1 MDVDS
6 SSSFS
11 SSVDSIDQHN
21 ELNTSRESF
30 DLDKERS
37 SILGDSLEIL
47 SPDSLDGSKKEHFG
61 SNENTLVS
69 TSSSSSSNEGGT
81 LTNSPSDLSPKQN
94 KNRVRKTSWI
104 QSFGK
109 NNEAY
114 PATLSSLL
122 NLFQHPTSIFT
133 KTSPDSTI
141 TSSGASTPVNF
152 LKNALDSRFW
162 WNDFQTKINFFLF

>member
-11 SSVDSIDQHN
+11 SSVDSIDRQN
-21 ELNTSRESF
+21 DMNISGESSF
-30 DLDKERS
+30 DLLDKESS

-47 SPDSLDGSKKEHFG
+47 SPDSLDGNKKEHFG

-81 LTNSPSDLSPKQN
+81 LTNSPSDLSPKQD

-104 QSFGK
+104 QNLGK
-109 NNEAY
+109 NEAY

-122 NLFQHPTSIFT
+122 NLFQHPTSLFT
-133 KTSPDSTI
+133 KTSPDSTL
-141 TSSGASTPVNF
+141 TSSGTSTPV
-152 LKNALDSRFW
+152 S
-162 WNDFQTKINFFLF
+162 